1 MSFEIQEL
9 PDIVRIVV
17 LLSFREE
24 DRLTKSLLKKKVEE
38 YLANGAFIRM
48 GDLDEALEEMVSEGL
63 LAKQDG
69 NFKLTR
75 RGIRLSKEWK
85 NLLIKR
91 EPVLEVVAG
100 LTDGSITG
108 LIVILSAFLAGL
120 HIDMAL
126 FAAILSLAAVSI
138 TNFSS
143 FMLGG
148 KTEDMANILTL
159 KALIDHSLSDIPDKK
174 ERMRSLRLA
183 KHLFTIL
190 RRDITRSNLLSA
202 SLCGVTTFLAG
213 IIPIIAFLSLP
224 KPLNFIISLGTIGV
238 MITVFLVRYRA
249 KKAQVSW
256 KVTLLETVVIIAIAT
271 IISLIIG
278 NGL

>member
-9 PDIVRIVV
+9 PDILRVIV
-17 LLSFREE
+17 LLSFRKE
-24 DRLTKSLLKKKVEE
+24 DRLTKPLLKKKVEE
-38 YLANGAFIRM
+38 YLANGASIRM
-48 GDLDEALEEMVSEGL
+48 ADLDEALEEMVSEGL
-63 LAKQDG
+63 LVKKDG

-75 RGIRLSKEWK
+75 QGIRLGKEWK

-91 EPVLEVVAG
+91 DPVFEVVAG

-108 LIVILSAFLAGL
+108 LVVILSAFLAGL
-120 HIDMAL
+120 KMEIAL

-159 KALIDHSLSDIPDKK
+159 KTLIDHSLSDIPDKK
-174 ERMRSLRLA
+174 ERVRSLRLA
-183 KHLFTIL
+183 KHLFAIL
-190 RRDITRSNLLSA
+190 RREITKSNLLSA
-202 SLCGVTTFLAG
+202 SICGFTTFMAG
-213 IIPIIAFLSLP
+213 IIPIVAFLSLP
-224 KPLNFIISLGTIGV
+224 NPLNVIVSLGIIGV
-238 MITVFLVRYRA
+238 MTTVFLVRYRA

-256 KVTLLETVVIIAIAT
+256 KVILPETIVIIVIAT
-271 IISLIIG
+271 VISSIIG
-278 NGL
+278 SGL

>member
-1 MSFEIQEL
+1 LSFEIQEL
-9 PDIVRIVV
+9 SDIVRVIV
-17 LLSFREE
+17 LLSFRKE
-24 DRLTKSLLKKKVEE
+24 DRLTKSLLKKRVEE

-48 GDLDEALEEMVSEGL
+48 SDLDEALEEMVSEGL
-63 LAKQDG
+63 LIKQDD

-75 RGIRLSKEWK
+75 RGIRLGKEWK

-91 EPVLEVVAG
+91 ESVLEVVAG

-108 LIVILSAFLAGL
+108 LVVILSAFLAGL
-120 HIDMAL
+120 HMDTAL

-148 KTEDMANILTL
+148 KTEDLANILTL

-183 KHLFTIL
+183 KHLFVIL
-190 RRDITRSNLLSA
+190 RREITRSNLSSA

-213 IIPIIAFLSLP
+213 IIPMIAFLSLP
-224 KPLNFIISLGTIGV
+224 KPLNIIISLSIIGIMTNV
-238 MITVFLVRYRA
+238 VLVHYRA

-256 KVTLLETVVIIAIAT
+256 KVILPETIVIIAIAT

-278 NGL
+278 SYL

>member
-9 PDIVRIVV
+9 PDILRVIV
-17 LLSFREE
+17 LLSFRKE
-24 DRLTKSLLKKKVEE
+24 DRLTKPLLKKKVEE
-38 YLANGAFIRM
+38 YLANGASIRM
-48 GDLDEALEEMVSEGL
+48 DDLDEALEEMVSEGL
-63 LAKQDG
+63 LVKKDG

-75 RGIRLSKEWK
+75 QGIRLGKEWK

-91 EPVLEVVAG
+91 DPVFEVVAG

-108 LIVILSAFLAGL
+108 LVVILSAFLAGL
-120 HIDMAL
+120 KMEIAL

-159 KALIDHSLSDIPDKK
+159 KTLIDHSLSDIPDKK
-174 ERMRSLRLA
+174 ERVRSLRLA
-183 KHLFTIL
+183 KHLFAIL
-190 RRDITRSNLLSA
+190 RREITKSNLLSA
-202 SLCGVTTFLAG
+202 SICGFTTFMAG
-213 IIPIIAFLSLP
+213 IIPIVAFLSLP
-224 KPLNFIISLGTIGV
+224 NPLNVIVSLGIIGV
-238 MITVFLVRYRA
+238 MTTVFLVRYRA

-256 KVTLLETVVIIAIAT
+256 KVILPETIVIIVIAT
-271 IISLIIG
+271 VISSIIG
-278 NGL
+278 SGL

>member
-1 MSFEIQEL
+1 
-9 PDIVRIVV
+9 

-24 DRLTKSLLKKKVEE
+24 DRLTRSLLKKKLEE
-38 YLANGAFIRM
+38 YLADDVSIRM
-48 GDLDEALEEMVSEGL
+48 VDLDEALEEMASEGL
-63 LAKQDG
+63 LVKQDG

-75 RGIRLSKEWK
+75 RGIRLGREWK

-91 EPVLEVVAG
+91 ESVLEIVAG

-120 HIDMAL
+120 HMDTTL

-148 KTEDMANILTL
+148 KTEDMANMLTL
-159 KALIDHSLSDIPDKK
+159 KALIDHSLSDIPDEK

-183 KHLFTIL
+183 KHLFVIL
-190 RRDITRSNLLSA
+190 RREITKSNLLSA
-202 SLCGVTTFLAG
+202 SLCSVTTFLAG
-213 IIPIIAFLSLP
+213 IMPIIAFLSLP
-224 KPLNFIISLGTIGV
+224 KTLNIITSLGIIGV
-238 MITVFLVRYRA
+238 MTTVFLVRYRA

-256 KVTLLETVVIIAIAT
+256 KVILPETIVIIAIAT

-278 NGL
+278 SGL

>member
-9 PDIVRIVV
+9 PDIVRVVV

-174 ERMRSLRLA
+174 ERMRSLKLA
-183 KHLFTIL
+183 KHLFVIL
-190 RRDITRSNLLSA
+190 RREITRSNLL
-202 SLCGVTTFLAG
+202 
-213 IIPIIAFLSLP
+213 
-224 KPLNFIISLGTIGV
+224 
-238 MITVFLVRYRA
+238 
-249 KKAQVSW
+249 
-256 KVTLLETVVIIAIAT
+256 
-271 IISLIIG
+271 
-278 NGL
+278 

>member
-9 PDIVRIVV
+9 PDIVRVVV

-91 EPVLEVVAG
+91 DPVLEVVAG

-108 LIVILSAFLAGL
+108 LVVILSAFLAGL
-120 HIDMAL
+120 RIDMAL

-256 KVTLLETVVIIAIAT
+256 KVTLLETVVIITIAT

-278 NGL
+278 SGL

>member
-9 PDIVRIVV
+9 PDIVRIII

-24 DRLTKSLLKKKVEE
+24 DRLTRSLLKKKLEE
-38 YLANGAFIRM
+38 YLADDVSIRM
-48 GDLDEALEEMVSEGL
+48 VDLDEALEEMASEGL
-63 LAKQDG
+63 LVKQDG

-75 RGIRLSKEWK
+75 RGIRLGREWK

-91 EPVLEVVAG
+91 ESVLEIVAG

-120 HIDMAL
+120 HMDTTL

-148 KTEDMANILTL
+148 KTEDMANMLTL
-159 KALIDHSLSDIPDKK
+159 KALIDHSLSDIPDEK

-183 KHLFTIL
+183 KHLFVIL
-190 RRDITRSNLLSA
+190 RREITKSNLLSA
-202 SLCGVTTFLAG
+202 SLCSVTTFLAG
-213 IIPIIAFLSLP
+213 IMPIIAFLSLP
-224 KPLNFIISLGTIGV
+224 KTLNIITSLGIIGV
-238 MITVFLVRYRA
+238 MTTVFLVRYRA

-256 KVTLLETVVIIAIAT
+256 KVILPETIVIIAIAT

-278 NGL
+278 SGL

>member
-1 MSFEIQEL
+1 LSFEIQEL
-9 PDIVRIVV
+9 PDIVRVVV
-17 LLSFREE
+17 LLSFKEE

-38 YLANGAFIRM
+38 YLANGASIRM

-63 LAKQDG
+63 LTKQDG

-75 RGIRLSKEWK
+75 RGVRLSKEWK

-120 HIDMAL
+120 HMDMAL
-126 FAAILSLAAVSI
+126 FTAILSLAAVSI

-190 RRDITRSNLLSA
+190 RREITRSNLLSA
-202 SLCGVTTFLAG
+202 SLCGLTTFLAG
-213 IIPIIAFLSLP
+213 IIPIIAFLGLP
-224 KPLNFIISLGTIGV
+224 KPLNIIVSLGIIGV
-238 MITVFLVRYRA
+238 MTTVFLVRYRA

-256 KVTLLETVVIIAIAT
+256 KVILPETVAIIAIAT